1 MARGDARRL
10 PLGCGRPYR
19 AEIVGRARQLMEG
32 TAMPFKVI
40 AAALG
45 IGRTTLHRWWKRH
58 GWVRPRGPAPRSG
71 PESGP
76 GWRAAPARARRRG
89 RPIYADGVDAV
100 YVLVTGSLLSQT
112 EIARRT
118 GVSQERVSAW
128 MRKRG
133 WTRPPVPPGSKRF
146 AAAGRRGRLA
156 SAGDRR
162 GRPYDAAVRAE
173 ARALWEGTRLSTAL
187 IGARLGVH
195 PGTVARWAKEEAWVR
210 PRGRLGARQLR
221 GFFGSQVPRE
231 RPARSGQ
238 PRIRVL

>member
-1 MARGDARRL
+1 MAGDARRQR
-10 PLGCGRPYR
+10 LGCGRPYR
-19 AEIVGRARQLMEG
+19 ADIVERARELMEG
-32 TAMPFKVI
+32 TPLPFKVI

-45 IGRTTLHRWWKRH
+45 IGTTTLHRWWKRH
-58 GWVRPRGPAPRSG
+58 DWQRPARPAPGSG

-76 GWRAAPARARRRG
+76 GWRAAPARSRSRRG
-89 RPIYADGVDAV
+89 RPIYADGVEAV
-100 YVLVTGSLLSQT
+100 RILVTGSLLPQK

-118 GVSQERVSAW
+118 GVSQERVSYW

-133 WTRPPVPPGSKRF
+133 WTRPPVPSHSKRF
-146 AAAGRRGRLA
+146 AAAGRDGVVA
-156 SAGDRR
+156 AQGDRR
-162 GRPYDAAVRAE
+162 GRPYAASVRAE

-195 PGTVARWAKEEAWVR
+195 PVTVARWAKEEAWER

-221 GFFGSQVPRE
+221 GFFGSQLSGG
-231 RPARSGQ
+231 RPAGSTQ